1 MKRTLA
7 LAALLACGASAASAS
22 QTNPF
27 SGFSRNATSSA
38 LKPFAL
44 DLGGLLGAS
53 TVDTG
58 RTYGFPGFWIGGD
71 AVLQTR
77 PDSNDQI
84 LRGANVHAF
93 ALPMIQAGAGL
104 PFDTDVIV
112 HGVGAYG
119 VTVYGGGVRKSL
131 YRTSTLTTFLP
142 NVSVS
147 LFGDKLN
154 AGAFSASHGAANAT
168 AMWNL
173 PILKPFVEAGY
184 DLTKVSVGAAQ
195 APGLAGASAT
205 ASGARLAAGLD
216 VTPLPLFDLRLAAL
230 ELHGIVGGQLGLGF
244 TF

>member
-7 LAALLACGASAASAS
+7 ILAFLTCGASAARAV
-22 QTNPF
+22 QPNPF
-27 SGFSRNATSSA
+27 SGFSQNAAASR

-58 RTYGFPGFWIGGD
+58 RTYGFPGFWVGGD

-77 PDSNDQI
+77 PDRNDLI
-84 LRGANVHAF
+84 LRDSNVHAF

-119 VTVYGGGVRKSL
+119 VTIYGGGVRKSL
-131 YRTSTLTTFLP
+131 YRTGTITTFLP
-142 NVSVS
+142 NVSIS
-147 LFGDKLN
+147 AFGDKVN
-154 AGAFSASHGAANAT
+154 AGPFSASHGAANAT

-184 DLTKVSVGAAQ
+184 DLTKVTVGSAQ
-195 APGLAGASAT
+195 APGLAGTSAT
-205 ASGARLAAGLD
+205 ASGTRLAAGLD
-216 VTPLPLFDLRLAAL
+216 VTPLPLFDLRLAVL
-230 ELHGIVGGQLGLGF
+230 DLHGITGAQLGLGF
-244 TF
+244 TL

>member
-1 MKRTLA
+1 MKQTLA
-7 LAALLACGASAASAS
+7 LLAFLTCLAPAAHAV
-22 QTNPF
+22 QPNPF
-27 SGFSRNATSSA
+27 AGFSQNATSGA

-44 DLGGLLGAS
+44 DLGGLLGAA

-58 RTYGFPGFWIGGD
+58 RTYGFPGFWVGGD
-71 AVLQTR
+71 AVLQSR
-77 PDSNDQI
+77 PNSDDLI
-84 LRGANVHAF
+84 LRNANVHAF

-104 PFDTDVIV
+104 PFGIDVIV

-119 VTVYGGGVRKSL
+119 VTVFGGGVRKSL
-131 YRTSTLTTFLP
+131 YRTGMITTFLP

-147 LFGDKLN
+147 VFGDKVN
-154 AGAFSASHGAANAT
+154 AGAFSAAHGAANAT

-184 DLTKVSVGAAQ
+184 DLTKVTVGAAQ

-205 ASGARLAAGLD
+205 ASGTRLAAGLD
-216 VTPLPLFDLRLAAL
+216 VTPLPFFDLRLAAV
-230 ELHGIVGGQLGLGF
+230 ELHGILGGQLGLGF